1 MANATSSLAGT
12 TMLVTG
18 ATSGI
23 GLETA
28 RALAR
33 RGAVVL
39 VVARDASRGQAVVD
53 ELVGAGHAAEL
64 HGIDMASFAAVR
76 QGAARIA
83 ARHPALDVLINNA
96 AVVTRRRQLSP
107 DGHELIWATN
117 FLGAFLLTR
126 LLGPLLHRAAAPR
139 VVNVSSEAHRHA
151 RIHWEDLELEHGF
164 RGYRAYAQSK
174 LALVLFTRELA
185 RRDPALA
192 VNAVHPG
199 VIATRIWRAARPPIP
214 WLLNLLLP
222 SARTGAAPVLRLA
235 TAPELGR
242 VSGRYFDQ
250 LEERPPGPGG
260 LPAADA
266 ARLWDIA
273 ERATGTGAAASRA

>member
-1 MANATSSLAGT
+1 MAITTTPLAGKT
-12 TMLVTG
+12 ALVTG

-33 RGAVVL
+33 LGARVVI
-39 VVARDASRGQAVVD
+39 VARDGTRAQTLVD
-53 ELVGAGHAAEL
+53 ELARAGQVAEPQV
-64 HGIDMASFAAVR
+64 IDMASFAAVR
-76 QGAARIA
+76 RGAARVA
-83 ARHPALDVLINNA
+83 TRHPTLDVLVNNA
-96 AVVTRRRQLSP
+96 AIVTRARTLSP
-107 DGHELIWATN
+107 DGHELTWATN

-126 LLGPLLHRAAAPR
+126 LLQPVLRRARAPR

-151 RIHWEDLELEHGF
+151 RIHWDDLGLEHEF
-164 RGYRAYAQSK
+164 RGFRAYAQSK

-185 RRDPALA
+185 RREPGFA

-199 VIATRIWRAARPPIP
+199 VIATRIWRAARPPLP

-222 SARTGAAPVLRLA
+222 SAKRGARPVVRLA
-235 TAPELGR
+235 AAPELAC
-242 VSGRYFDQ
+242 VTGRYFDK
-250 LEERPPGPGG
+250 LREVTPGPGA

-266 ARLWDIA
+266 TRLWDIA
-273 ERATGTGAAASRA
+273 ERATGGPAG